1 MAEFEPIVGIIG
13 SFLEDAFVPSATFHY
28 FIVDIIT
35 IELNMLLNIWS
46 ILFIQGVIAMYIK
59 KLHCAKLKAEKPSF
73 HESSFT
79 LFLL

>member
-46 ILFIQGVIAMYIK
+46 ILFIQGVIAMYNEK
-59 KLHCAKLKAEKPSF
+59 MHCGSLGGKVSLG
-73 HESSFT
+73 
-79 LFLL
+79 